1 MTGKNL
7 PKPMPASAT
16 FKYDIGT
23 GAKQPDVTKKI
34 KGQGDLRAKSGKNNG
49 R

>member
-1 MTGKNL
+1 MAKNL

-16 FKYDIGT
+16 FTYDLGT
-23 GAKQPDVTKKI
+23 GKKQPDVTKKI
-34 KGQGDLRAKSGKNNG
+34 KGGDLRAKPGQNNG